1 VGRATLHCLDPKE
14 GKTPLHHAASMGH
27 APAVTFLCAHWTVIH
42 QGAPDEL
49 LNSYEDDEE
58 KVHLAANGG
67 GGGGSGGGGGGAGD
81 HSPSSS
87 SLASSATS
95 SYSSSPG
102 SGVKASAVGTGL
114 DAGPDSNVVVRRL
127 VNQRETRGG
136 NGALSLA
143 IQNGHSEVALLLLRK
158 GANPNQQNFLGRTPL
173 ACAAAKGLEES
184 LVTKLFDF
192 GALATVK
199 TNFGLS
205 ADQVAHKAGH
215 KHLAKRIVE
224 LQKERR
230 KAVVEEHRAHN
241 DLEEITKY

>member
-1 VGRATLHCLDPKE
+1 
-14 GKTPLHHAASMGH
+14 MGH

-173 ACAAAKGLEES
+173 ACAAAKGMEES